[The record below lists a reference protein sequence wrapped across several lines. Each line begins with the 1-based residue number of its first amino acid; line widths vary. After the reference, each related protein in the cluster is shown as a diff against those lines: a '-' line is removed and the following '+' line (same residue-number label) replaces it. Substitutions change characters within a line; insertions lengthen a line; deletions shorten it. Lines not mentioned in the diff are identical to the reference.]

1 MLYEQGK
8 FQLIDPLEKYIPEF
22 KDVKVYAGL
31 DEKGATRR
39 KITLDSLPT
48 NGFDAL

>member
-31 DEKGATRR
+31 DEKGAMKLEEPRRNTRL
-39 KITLDSLPT
+39 IL
-48 NGFDAL
+48 